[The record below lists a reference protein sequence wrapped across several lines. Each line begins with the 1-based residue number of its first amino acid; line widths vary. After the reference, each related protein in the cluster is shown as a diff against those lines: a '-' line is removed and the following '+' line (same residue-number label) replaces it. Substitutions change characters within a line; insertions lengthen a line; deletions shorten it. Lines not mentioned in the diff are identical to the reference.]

1 MFSVAAQDGDD
12 AQDLDVQPDHGH
24 RQAEGAAPGVDAGH
38 ACLGGAFD
46 VLEVHHQRIGGHG
59 HGQAADDQPD
69 PAGPQAVADHQH
81 VADVDQHEQQVGDDG
96 DAEDLVQLRRGA
108 QDPEAVHDQH
118 GAGDGEGAEHG
129 LKGDARTDELHQP
142 ADAAEE
148 QALQACVGEHQG
160 RRGLLLED
168 VHQGG
173 DEAADQADDHG
184 AGGEHQTELGPLG
197 AADETEDGRG
207 HGHDE
212 ADHHDRP
219 EGGGDGAIGSAHV

>member
-148 QALQACVGEHQG
+148 QA
-160 RRGLLLED
+160 
-168 VHQGG
+168 
-173 DEAADQADDHG
+173 
-184 AGGEHQTELGPLG
+184 
-197 AADETEDGRG
+197 
-207 HGHDE
+207 
-212 ADHHDRP
+212 DRKSTRLNSSHV
-219 EGGGDGAIGSAHV
+219 AISYAVVCLNTHNA

>member
-1 MFSVAAQDGDD
+1 
-12 AQDLDVQPDHGH
+12 
-24 RQAEGAAPGVDAGH
+24 
-38 ACLGGAFD
+38 
-46 VLEVHHQRIGGHG
+46 
-59 HGQAADDQPD
+59 
-69 PAGPQAVADHQH
+69 
-81 VADVDQHEQQVGDDG
+81 DDG

-108 QDPEAVHDQH
+108 QDPEAVHDHH

-173 DEAADQADDHG
+173 DEAPIRPTIMAPVASTRPSWAPSAPPMKPKT
-184 AGGEHQTELGPLG
+184 AGVMATTKPTTMTVPRVAVMALSASREDMRPVSWPVAAGRAYIASSCSGRSGPK
-197 AADETEDGRG
+197 
-207 HGHDE
+207 
-212 ADHHDRP
+212 P
-219 EGGGDGAIGSAHV
+219 